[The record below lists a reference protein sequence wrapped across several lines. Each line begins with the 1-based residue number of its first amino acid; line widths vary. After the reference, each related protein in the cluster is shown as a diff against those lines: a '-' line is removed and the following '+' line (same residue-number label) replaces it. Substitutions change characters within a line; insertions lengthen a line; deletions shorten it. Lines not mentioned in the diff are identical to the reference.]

1 MIFDRIMGNLA
12 IRQLIQTNLIV
23 NPNLKLMLKIL
34 KFVLKEDDLNGRFMI
49 TKDDKVC
56 EIISEY
62 DRTAYVRLIEKDKVV
77 ELIKDVTCKRLAL
90 LVDNDNNHYKVPY
103 SLYLRILNGFLSNDD
118 MLLYDDKAGSLSV
131 IYIRPNLNIKFNISD
146 NVIGYKTLSKK
157 IELLLNDSSVNISN
171 YIKLI
176 SIHEGCLSLY

>member
-1 MIFDRIMGNLA
+1 
-12 IRQLIQTNLIV
+12 
-23 NPNLKLMLKIL
+23 MLKIL

-62 DRTAYVRLIEKDKVV
+62 DRTAYVRFIEKDRVV
-77 ELIKDVTCKRLAL
+77 ELVKDITTKQLAL
-90 LVDNDNNHYKVPY
+90 LVDNDNNRYKVPY
-103 SLYLRILNGFLSNDD
+103 SMYLRILNGFLSNDD

-131 IYIRPNLNIKFNISD
+131 IYIKPNLNIKFNISD
-146 NVIGYKTLSKK
+146 NVVGYRTFSKK
-157 IELLLNDSSVNISN
+157 IELLLNDDSVKISN

-176 SIHEGCLSLY
+176 NIHEGVLPLY